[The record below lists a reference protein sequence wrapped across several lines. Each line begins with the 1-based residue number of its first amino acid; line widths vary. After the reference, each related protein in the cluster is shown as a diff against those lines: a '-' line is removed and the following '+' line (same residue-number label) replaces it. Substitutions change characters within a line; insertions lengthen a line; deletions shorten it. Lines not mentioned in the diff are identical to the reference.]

1 MKLFARAATGAALA
15 ITLGCGLVPA
25 TVAPVLSPV
34 QAWAE
39 TANTTAPEARGVWD
53 FNTDGQA
60 NKNTGSDTNLNLA
73 LASADAEA
81 SDVKSL
87 GKSLHFTNKATD
99 HNAQIANAITPRSD
113 FTISLWLKAGTGV
126 ENGAKTAVLQL
137 GGNGRTLLYQRQDGA
152 YVSYI
157 GGSDIVFGTNPGRG
171 SWHHVTLVKQS
182 TAKTVTLYINGERAG
197 SGTWTET
204 LCEGNVPLILGEHK
218 NAGDMDRFQ
227 GYMDE
232 VCLWNSALTAEQVKA
247 KYDSYIEV
255 NKELESV
262 NAKQKLSSLIEK
274 AKSLQAQDDG
284 ADAYKALADA
294 IEEAETALENGSLET
309 IKSASKKLE
318 ESIGAVYALGLTVN
332 VDPNTITKTID
343 DGIFGINHRY
353 AFNGYGSFDSKTMK
367 IKEEFAKLYD
377 ESDFGSIRY
386 PGGTISNLFNWKESL
401 GDKEDR
407 TPQIHGFFNNNGQG
421 GIAPNFGI
429 SEIGTF
435 AQEHGSEI
443 IYVYALGR
451 GDANDAA
458 DLVEFLNAEVGQNPN
473 GGTDWAKVRAD
484 QGHPSP
490 YYVRYFEIGNEMN
503 QGGTEGTSSQQYWN
517 AHVLTDP
524 NNTQSAKKAAVDAYI
539 DGGTA
544 SFVKEYAIRRGD
556 WNAAKSYS
564 DGTANQEF
572 GMRYAL
578 VPRDSK
584 AADYDTWTAIIPESV
599 HVYVNDVE
607 WTRTDDLEKHDSDD
621 NVFKLDEKTGY
632 FTFGDGTNGAIPQD
646 GHQVKVTY
654 KVNRDGFVEISKSMR
669 ETMKKI
675 NEHRAAN
682 GIAEGELHVY
692 SSFED
697 ASFFN
702 KMHAGNHDALYDGM
716 AIHPYSFGPGDGL
729 SNQDFYM
736 SAMNLGDKAINKVK
750 RLTDEMRTISGDSSK
765 VPVISEYGIFRST
778 NSMVRSQTHALYIAR
793 QIMAYI
799 ELGSPYIQKHC
810 LVDWYSSGGD
820 SLGPT
825 QQAVIQAVP
834 VNHGEGN
841 PNNGNTKTGEGDFTF
856 FKTPSALVFQMFNG
870 MFGNDVL
877 QTSLSEME
885 TLGNG
890 VKPYDV
896 IASKDAA
903 GNIYVAITHLD
914 LEKDGSFTLKLKDTD
929 LTGRDLQIQTIVGES
944 YTTENSPTEPNKVQ
958 IETSSKTAETANPVI
973 ELKPHS
979 FTIVKVAAPK
989 APVAPP
995 APPSDDKVETET
1007 DGQGNTV
1014 TTQTHEDGSKTVT
1027 IETEQDTTVVAEVDK
1042 TGKATS
1048 ANVKVSAS
1056 DIEDGDVHLPLMN
1069 LDLVS
1074 EPGEDAPRVKVDLPA
1089 GVDKDDKVVLDVAIA
1104 RSEGD
1109 KSVDAGVVFVRV
1121 NADGSKTVLPKT
1133 ACGEDSIAIELDS
1146 DATLEIVDAA
1156 KSFADVKGTD
1166 WFSGDV
1172 VAFASARGIVNGVEM
1187 TDGSREFQGNATT
1200 SRGMFVAMLHNLE
1213 LTPKAQGDSGFND
1226 IAGDSWFKDA
1236 ATWGSHSGIVEGYG
1250 DGSVFGGDDPVT
1262 REQVAVF
1269 MMRYANSLGMDVS
1282 KRAQIAFPDADQVS
1296 DYAKDAMS
1304 WAIAEGLFSGNSE
1317 TGELNPTD
1325 HATRAEVA
1333 TVLMRFINGMY
1344 A

>member
-1 MKLFARAATGAALA
+1 MKLFARTATGAALA

-25 TVAPVLSPV
+25 VAVPAFSPV

-39 TANTTAPEARGVWD
+39 TANTTVPAANGIWN

-73 LASADAEA
+73 LTSANGEA

-87 GKSLHFTNKATD
+87 GRSLHFANKVTD
-99 HNAQIANAITPRSD
+99 HNAQIANAITPRND
-113 FTISLWLKAGTGV
+113 FTISLWLKADTGV
-126 ENGAKTAVLQL
+126 ENGAKTAVLQM

-152 YVSYI
+152 YVSFI
-157 GGSDIVFGTNPGRG
+157 GGADIVFDTNPGRG
-171 SWHHVTLVKQS
+171 TWHHVTLVKQS

-218 NAGDMDRFQ
+218 NANDMDRFQ

-232 VCLWNSALTAEQVKA
+232 VCLWSSALTAEQVKA
-247 KYDSYIEV
+247 KYDSYTEV

-294 IEEAETALENGSLET
+294 IIEAETALENESLET
-309 IKSASKKLE
+309 IKSATKKLE

-367 IKEEFAKLYD
+367 VKEEFAKLYD

-386 PGGTISNLFNWKESL
+386 PGGTISNLFNWKETL

-407 TPQIHGFFNNNGQG
+407 TPQIHGFFNNSGQG

-435 AQEHGSEI
+435 AQEHDSEI

-484 QGHPSP
+484 QGHPQP
-490 YYVRYFEIGNEMN
+490 YNVRYFEIGNEMN
-503 QGGTEGTSSQQYWN
+503 QGGTEGQSSQQYWT

-578 VPRDSK
+578 VPRDSQ
-584 AADYDTWTAIIPESV
+584 AADYDTWTAIIPESA

-607 WTRTDDLEKHDSDD
+607 WTKTDDLKKHDSDD
-621 NVFKLDEKTGY
+621 KVFKLDEKTGY
-632 FTFGDGTNGAIPQD
+632 FTFGDGTNGAIPTKD
-646 GHQVKVTY
+646 HQVKVTY
-654 KVNRDGFVEISKSMR
+654 KVERDGFVEISQSMR
-669 ETMKKI
+669 ETMEEI
-675 NEHRAAN
+675 NEHRKAN
-682 GIAEGELHVY
+682 GITEGELHIY

-702 KMHAGNHDALYDGM
+702 KMHTGDHDALYDGM

-736 SAMNLGDKAINKVK
+736 SAMNLGNNAINRVK
-750 RLTDEMRTISGDSSK
+750 HLTEEMRSISGDNTK

-810 LVDWYSSGGD
+810 LVDWYSNGAD

-870 MFGNDVL
+870 MFGNDIL
-877 QTSLSEME
+877 NTSLTEME
-885 TLGNG
+885 PLNNG

-903 GNIYVAITHLD
+903 GNFYVAITHLD

-929 LTGRDLQIQTIVGES
+929 LTGRELQIQTIVGDS
-944 YTTENSPTEPNKVQ
+944 FDTENSPTEPNKVQ
-958 IETSSKTAETANPVI
+958 IETSSKTAETASPTI

-979 FTIVKVAAPK
+979 FTIVKVVAPK
-989 APVAPP
+989 DTVTPPTPPV
-995 APPSDDKVETET
+995 DDNTKTET
-1007 DGQGNTV
+1007 DAQGNTI
-1014 TTQTHEDGSKTVT
+1014 TTKTHADGSKTVA
-1027 IETEQDTTVVAEVDK
+1027 IETKEDTAVTAKVNKE
-1042 TGKATS
+1042 GKATS
-1048 ANVKVSAS
+1048 VSAKVSES
-1056 DIEDGDVHLPLMN
+1056 DIKDGVAHLPLAS
-1069 LDLVS
+1069 LDLVAKS
-1074 EPGEDAPRVKVDLPA
+1074 AKDACQIKVDLPA
-1089 GVDKDDKVVLDVAIA
+1089 GVDKDNKVVLNVAVA
-1104 RSEGD
+1104 KDE
-1109 KSVDAGVVFVRV
+1109 DAKTVAPGAVFVRV
-1121 NADGSKTVLPKT
+1121 NADGSRTILPKT
-1133 ACGEDSIAIELDS
+1133 AFGENSIFIELDD
-1146 DATLEIVDAA
+1146 DAILEVVDAS
-1156 KSFADVKGTD
+1156 KGFGDVENTD
-1166 WFSGDV
+1166 WFASE
-1172 VAFASARGIVNGVEM
+1172 VAPFASARGIINGVNM
-1187 TDGSREFQGNATT
+1187 PNDTREFQGNGTT
-1200 SRGMFVAMLHNLE
+1200 SRGMFIAMLHNLE
-1213 LTPKAQGDSGFND
+1213 LNPKSQGDGGFND
-1226 IAGDSWFKDA
+1226 IADDSWFKDA
-1236 ATWGSHSGIVEGYG
+1236 AAWGSQTGIVEGYG
-1250 DGSVFGGDDPVT
+1250 DGSVFGGDDAVT
-1262 REQVAVF
+1262 REQMAVF

-1282 KRAQIAFPDADQVS
+1282 KRADIAFPDAGELS
-1296 DYAKDAMS
+1296 DFAKDSMS
-1304 WAIAEGLFSGNSE
+1304 WAVAEGLFFGNDV

-1333 TVLMRFINGMY
+1333 AVLMRFINNMY
-1344 A
+1344 K